1 MVRQRE
7 RRTRRQWAK
16 ATVLCGVIT
25 AGLYCLAVYLGLS
38 AVGHLGLIGR
48 SRTMRVAYCD
58 ADSPATTSRG
68 GTSSSG
74 LHCVGYVDG
83 RRVRVTGFSSPP
95 RIDLPVEISRTPWGS
110 LVPVDQGFSHK
121 TFRVLTPLV
130 PLAIA
135 VMFTRWTRMSY
146 RGWRNSSRLP
156 TGSCE

>member
-1 MVRQRE
+1 M
-7 RRTRRQWAK
+7 
-16 ATVLCGVIT
+16 IT

-58 ADSPATTSRG
+58 ADSPPTTSRG

>member
-1 MVRQRE
+1 M
-7 RRTRRQWAK
+7 
-16 ATVLCGVIT
+16 IT

-48 SRTMRVAYCD
+48 SQTMRVAYCD
-58 ADSPATTSRG
+58 ADSPPTTSRG

-130 PLAIA
+130 PLAIV